1 MNYNNINLTPEQ
13 KQAVDEAVENL
24 KKRGITPHTLVQI
37 EACEFP
43 REIFPADVWER
54 KIDSMKDKSYHHML
68 QSLKKANLIQNFA
81 SGIGEGRAW
90 LLVLKQDNIATF
102 FNVKYYDTHPVEQ
115 GLYQSAL
122 RALSESRKIKRHL
135 KKKGYNTEEL
145 FHYL

>member
-81 SGIGEGRAW
+81 SGIGEG
-90 LLVLKQDNIATF
+90 V
-102 FNVKYYDTHPVEQ
+102 
-115 GLYQSAL
+115 
-122 RALSESRKIKRHL
+122 
-135 KKKGYNTEEL
+135 
-145 FHYL
+145 